1 MKASATYKPFYS
13 VQTKVPYPNAASRRQ
28 IIEKVIDLLL
38 MAASGA
44 GAAAMVLLML
54 ALA

>member
-1 MKASATYKPFYS
+1 MKTTVLYPTVRPGKAHVT
-13 VQTKVPYPNAASRRQ
+13 YPNSASRRQ
-28 IIEKVIDLLL
+28 IINKVVDLLL

-44 GAAAMVLLML
+44 GAAAMVLFLL